1 MSVLGCQAVLE
12 VAGAFL
18 PWFRAR
24 NLAGGEVEAAG
35 TNSRDKKD

>member
-12 VAGAFL
+12 VGGAFL

-24 NLAGGEVEAAG
+24 NLAEGETGAAG
-35 TNSRDKKD
+35 TNLRDKKD